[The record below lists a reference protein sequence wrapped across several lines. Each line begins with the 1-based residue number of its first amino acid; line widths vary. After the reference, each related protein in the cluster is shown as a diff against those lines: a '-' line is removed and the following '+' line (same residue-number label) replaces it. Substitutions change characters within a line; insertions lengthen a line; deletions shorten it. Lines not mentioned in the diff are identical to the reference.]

1 MARGSKG
8 AGPFDKINIERM
20 LKPIVRKS
28 EVILC
33 STCMDA
39 RGIKDDEIVDGARRG
54 TMVELTDLT
63 LQAEKVIVF

>member
-1 MARGSKG
+1 
-8 AGPFDKINIERM
+8 M
-20 LKPIVRKS
+20 LKPIVLKS

-39 RGIKDDEIVDGARRG
+39 RAITDDEIVDGARRG

-63 LQAEKVIVF
+63 LLAQKVIVF